1 MKLSIFLA
9 VISAFQSMSY
19 SLVGPLIPLEA
30 DSKGVS
36 TSMIGFIIGSYSIM
50 YIVTLVICDKNQSKI
65 EKITG
70 LKIGIMLTVVQ
81 LYGLGSLKYV
91 ESRGAFVTLS
101 VLAQTIGGIGAGFNT
116 FCGLSIITCLYQES

>member
-19 SLVGPLIPLEA
+19 SLVGPLYPLEA

-36 TSMIGFIIGSYSIM
+36 SSIIGFIIGSYSIM

-70 LKIGIMLTVVQ
+70 LKIGILLTVVQ
-81 LYGLGSLKYV
+81 LYGLGSLHYV
-91 ESRGAFVTLS
+91 KSCGAFVTFS
-101 VLAQTIGGIGAGFNT
+101 VLAQAIGGLGAGFNT